1 MDCSNVG
8 TLCILLVSAITL
20 CGCEDLVVH
29 DASSLLAP
37 RFQRSEVLGLVA
49 GAPAV
54 QAQAPAPP
62 EIALTIE
69 QHKFTPEEIKVKA
82 GQAFVLVITNKDAT
96 PEEFESKELRV
107 EKVVPGNKTLKVRMG
122 ALKPGTYKF
131 FGEYHEAT
139 AKGKI
144 IAE

>member
-1 MDCSNVG
+1 MNRKERSPMRQA
-8 TLCILLVSAITL
+8 ILGAAL
-20 CGCEDLVVH
+20 
-29 DASSLLAP
+29 
-37 RFQRSEVLGLVA
+37 VLGLLAVLPA
-49 GAPAV
+49 GAG
-54 QAQAPAPP
+54 AQTPAPP

-107 EKVVPGNKTLKVRMG
+107 EKVIPANKSLKLRMPG
-122 ALKPGTYKF
+122 LKPGTYKF

-139 AKGKI
+139 AQGRI
-144 IAE
+144 VAE

>member
-1 MDCSNVG
+1 MRHLVG
-8 TLCILLVSAITL
+8 
-20 CGCEDLVVH
+20 
-29 DASSLLAP
+29 LA
-37 RFQRSEVLGLVA
+37 VILGLVA

-54 QAQAPAPP
+54 RAQAPAPP
-62 EIALTIE
+62 EIALAIE

-82 GQAFVLVITNKDAT
+82 GQPFVLVITNKDAT

-139 AKGKI
+139 AQGRI
-144 IAE
+144 VAE